1 MHNGMHS
8 SYSFRDF
15 LMKSAKF
22 SVGRA
27 TFFLGR
33 PNGTQS
39 SGNPLV
45 ATVLQRREMKRFV
58 NLSERDLCCCQSDIK
73 QWYVAGQNEVEISG
87 LIMPKASHQE
97 LRRAFR
103 KLLASPRC
111 YHTAS
116 VFDPMS
122 ARIAADLGFEVGILG
137 GSVASLQVLAA
148 PDFALITL
156 SEFAEQATRIGRV
169 AQLPFIADA
178 DHGYG
183 NALNVMRTVIELE
196 RAGVSALTIEDTLL
210 PAQFGRK
217 STDLI
222 SIAEGVGK
230 VRAALEARVDPE
242 LVIIARTN
250 AAAIPTEEVI
260 ARAVAY
266 QNAGADGVCMVG
278 VRDFEHLE
286 EIARHLTVPLMLVT
300 YGNPQLHDDVRLAE
314 LGVRIAVDGHGAYFA
329 AIKATYDCLREQR
342 RITSSASDLSATELT
357 HTYTQP
363 NDYIVWAREFMD
375 VNE

>member
-1 MHNGMHS
+1 
-8 SYSFRDF
+8 
-15 LMKSAKF
+15 
-22 SVGRA
+22 
-27 TFFLGR
+27 
-33 PNGTQS
+33 
-39 SGNPLV
+39 
-45 ATVLQRREMKRFV
+45 
-58 NLSERDLCCCQSDIK
+58 
-73 QWYVAGQNEVEISG
+73 
-87 LIMPKASHQE
+87 MPRASHQD

-103 KLLASPRC
+103 KLLASPAC

-169 AQLPFIADA
+169 AQLPVIADA

-183 NALNVMRTVIELE
+183 NALNVMRTVTELE
-196 RAGVSALTIEDTLL
+196 RAGIAALTIEDTLL

-230 VRAALEARVDPE
+230 IRAALEARVDPE
-242 LVIIARTN
+242 LSIIARTN
-250 AAAIPTEEVI
+250 AALIPVEEVI
-260 ARAVAY
+260 ARTVAY
-266 QNAGADGVCMVG
+266 QNAGADGLCMVG
-278 VRDFEHLE
+278 IRDFEHLE
-286 EIARHLTVPLMLVT
+286 QIAAHLSVPLMLVT
-300 YGNPQLHDDVRLAE
+300 YGNPSLPDNARLAR
-314 LGVRIAVDGHGAYFA
+314 LGVRIVVNGHAAYFA

-342 RITSSASDLSATELT
+342 GAELCELSATELT
-357 HTYTQP
+357 HKYSQP
-363 NDYIVWAREFMD
+363 EEYLAWAAKFMN
-375 VNE
+375 VQE